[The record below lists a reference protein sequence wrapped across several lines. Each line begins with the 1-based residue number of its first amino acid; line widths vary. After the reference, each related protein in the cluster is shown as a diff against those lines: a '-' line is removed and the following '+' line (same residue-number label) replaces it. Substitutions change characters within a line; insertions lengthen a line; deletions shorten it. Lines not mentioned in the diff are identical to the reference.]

1 MAFIWPMHLAIMA
14 LWYDNHGGWSFGS
27 RHWLDALP
35 SLLWTLVPVVQ
46 FLVMFGGTANSTLVP
61 ATTAVPS
68 KSGKATAPVP
78 AKVPFSESVPQAS
91 CALALIG
98 PESCSATGLVR
109 LARGVGLLGG
119 LGLVWALYVQHL
131 GMTGFSPRYW
141 NALACYEVRCAASEA
156 AAARFGNTSLA
167 VCPCGAKHR
176 TVPPFA
182 HA

>member
-1 MAFIWPMHLAIMA
+1 MDLDSLMDLNWCLHTPSQVSI
-14 LWYDNHGGWSFGS
+14 GWCARG
-27 RHWLDALP
+27 
-35 SLLWTLVPVVQ
+35 VVCRV
-46 FLVMFGGTANSTLVP
+46 LGLR
-61 ATTAVPS
+61 
-68 KSGKATAPVP
+68 
-78 AKVPFSESVPQAS
+78 
-91 CALALIG
+91 ALALIG